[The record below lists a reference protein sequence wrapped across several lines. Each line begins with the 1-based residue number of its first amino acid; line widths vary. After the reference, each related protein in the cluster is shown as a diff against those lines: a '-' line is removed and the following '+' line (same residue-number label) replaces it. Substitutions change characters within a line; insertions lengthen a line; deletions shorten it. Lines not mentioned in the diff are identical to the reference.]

1 MSAKPYESKAD
12 FSSAPYPPQEDLQ
25 SIIQQGDAELMVLW
39 AERIGKVL
47 ARQMTTSQIR
57 NIFGT
62 ARQIEMGWTSEPE
75 AAKASIRQL
84 MLMKPRLAYQARRER
99 GKGIEILKDILIPA
113 IDLVG
118 GSQERFR
125 YFVDF
130 FEAILAY
137 HTAYGGK

>member
-1 MSAKPYESKAD
+1 MSVRTREYKAD
-12 FSSAPYPPQEDLQ
+12 LSSAPYPPQEDLQ
-25 SIIQQGDAELMVLW
+25 AIIQQGDAKLTVLW
-39 AERIGKVL
+39 AERIGKAL

-75 AAKASIRQL
+75 AAKAAVRQL
-84 MLMKPRLAYQARRER
+84 VLLKPRLAYQASRER
-99 GKGIEILKDILIPA
+99 GKGIEILRDILTPA

-118 GSQERFR
+118 DSQERFR
-125 YFVDF
+125 HFVDF

-137 HTAYGGK
+137 HTAEGGR